1 MKYPR
6 DSFEYRI
13 NIDALHEMELCV
25 PMTLRE
31 RNAIRSWVNKGYE
44 LESNAWNSVDEF
56 GDPLNYLQAYRLE
69 FGYSSGPWDN
79 WRGPEDQFYWDEVK
93 NTFRPQDDYD

>member
-13 NIDALHEMELCV
+13 NLEALREMEECV
-25 PMTLRE
+25 PMTRSE
-31 RNAIRSWVNKGYE
+31 RDAVRKWVHTGHE

-56 GDPLNYLQAYRLE
+56 GDQLNYLQAYRLE
-69 FGYSSGPWDN
+69 YGYSCGPWDN
-79 WRGPEDQFYWDEVK
+79 WRGPDDQIYWNETA
-93 NTFRPQDDYD
+93 NRFIPREDYD